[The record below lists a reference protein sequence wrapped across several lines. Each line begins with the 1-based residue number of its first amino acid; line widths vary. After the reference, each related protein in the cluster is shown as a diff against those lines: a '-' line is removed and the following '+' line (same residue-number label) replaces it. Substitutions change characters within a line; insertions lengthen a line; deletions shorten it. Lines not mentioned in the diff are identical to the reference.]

1 MDGDPGDQ
9 EGRRDSPHSGDRPHR
24 ARAGH
29 RSRPRPRGGL
39 RRLRHQAHRAAPAPR
54 QDRGIAGPPALGVSD
69 RDLAVLAHAR
79 HELRTPLGHIIG
91 YGEMLL
97 EELEGGGERALVEE
111 LRRLHRDARQLLGRL
126 NDVLAAPGSGSAVPV
141 LESLLK
147 QLVGPAEALTAV
159 TETARRAVPA
169 GASPALQA
177 DLDKVASAAD
187 HLVDLLTHGE
197 FAAAPA
203 SAGATGAT
211 APAHTAATEAGVILV
226 VDDNAAN
233 RELLARRLTREGHA
247 VHLAADGDEALV
259 ALRERSTDLVLLD
272 VLLPG
277 RSGAEVLR
285 QLKADADLR
294 HIPVLMISAL
304 DEMDTVIR
312 CIELGAEDYLA
323 KPFDAVLLRARV
335 GACLEKKR
343 LRDQQAEH
351 LRQLGEWNRLLEQR
365 VRYQGDPMERL
376 GRLRRF
382 FSAPVADLILSGETD
397 DPLKTHRRDVA
408 VVFIDLRGFTGFAEI
423 SEPEEVMAVLREYH
437 AAVGTIIVEHE
448 GTVERF
454 AGDGIMIFFND
465 PVVVANPAE
474 RAVRMAVAVRDGVQ
488 ALSVTWR
495 RRGHQLGVGLGVAQ
509 GYATIGAIG
518 FEGRWDYGAIGTVAN
533 LAARLCAE
541 AKAGQILASTRVGDA
556 VDDLVEATPVE
567 PLTLKGFH
575 RPMPAVDILR
585 LRNPAP

>member
-1 MDGDPGDQ
+1 M
-9 EGRRDSPHSGDRPHR
+9 
-24 ARAGH
+24 
-29 RSRPRPRGGL
+29 
-39 RRLRHQAHRAAPAPR
+39 
-54 QDRGIAGPPALGVSD
+54 SD
-69 RDLAVLAHAR
+69 RDLGVLAHAR
-79 HELRTPLGHIIG
+79 HDLRTPLGHIIG
-91 YGEMLL
+91 YSEMLL
-97 EELEGGGERALVEE
+97 EEVEDGGDAAFVEE

-126 NDVLAAPGSGSAVPV
+126 NDLLAAPASGVAAPA
-141 LESLLK
+141 LGSLLK
-147 QLVGPAEALTAV
+147 QLVGPTEALTVV
-159 TETARRAVPA
+159 TETAKRAVPA
-169 GASPALQA
+169 DASEALRA
-177 DLDKVASAAD
+177 DLDKVASAAS
-187 HLVDLLTHGE
+187 HLLDLLVHGE
-197 FAAAPA
+197 FAPAPA
-203 SAGATGAT
+203 SAA
-211 APAHTAATEAGVILV
+211 APADAAHAATEATEGGVILV
-226 VDDNAAN
+226 VDDNEAN
-233 RELLARRLTREGHA
+233 RELLARRLAREGHE
-247 VHLAADGDEALV
+247 VHLAADGDEALATV
-259 ALRERSTDLVLLD
+259 RERSTDLVLLD
-272 VLLPG
+272 VLMPG

-285 QLKADADLR
+285 ELKRDADLR

-351 LRQLGEWNRLLEQR
+351 VRELAEWNRLLEQR
-365 VRYQGDPMERL
+365 VQEQVAQMERL

-408 VVFIDLRGFTGFAEI
+408 VVFIDLRGFTGFADI

-437 AAVGTIIVEHE
+437 AAVGAIILEHE

-465 PVVVANPAE
+465 PVVVPNPAE

-488 ALSVTWR
+488 ELSVIWR

-556 VDDLVEATPVE
+556 VEDIAEATPVD

-585 LRNPAP
+585 LKDSAPSP